1 MGWEHQIAQS
11 IKDSGD
17 RAKNAAI
24 EEGSAYLGTIE
35 RTSPLKISIMGGEG
49 MYEGEEEIAQSRLF
63 AEYPASLKK
72 PGTRVIVV
80 PIDSVD
86 IIAVL
91 DIVKGG

>member
-49 MYEGEEEIAQSRLF
+49 MYEGEEIAQSRLF
-63 AEYPASLKK
+63 AEYSASLKK
-72 PGTRVIVV
+72 PGTQVIVV

-86 IIAVL
+86 TIAVL